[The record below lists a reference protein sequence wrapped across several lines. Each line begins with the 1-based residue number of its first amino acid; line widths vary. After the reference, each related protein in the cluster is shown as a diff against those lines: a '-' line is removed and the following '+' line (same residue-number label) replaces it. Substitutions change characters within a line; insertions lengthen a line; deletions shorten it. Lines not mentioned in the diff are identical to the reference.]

1 LQLRPIELGRQRA
14 ISPLNHVHHAPV
26 FVRRGR
32 GDILRHFQTSLRTD
46 WSSYRPDQHT
56 HARAANSPIVL
67 PCKRL
72 ASRFSLIARSPVSDT
87 CGAPEDAAGS
97 EAVPFQNHGGELMVP
112 PTGGVPGLART
123 VSWSTWTPD
132 FVTEKRPAGVAEH
145 PARRTG
151 GLLAMLQRGLARK
164 DGPQSLRRASHRL
177 SHKPGNGRD
186 PVPDSCLRSECSKFC
201 RKWFV
206 LCMILFAFKT
216 DEPLRTYLYSTN
228 HGGPPASWLIASFT
242 VPTTVACSRL
252 G

>member
-1 LQLRPIELGRQRA
+1 LNSAVRGLYHPLITSITLRCSCVAGAGTFSATFKLVYAPTGAPTGQISTRMRARQ
-14 ISPLNHVHHAPV
+14 IP
-26 FVRRGR
+26 
-32 GDILRHFQTSLRTD
+32 
-46 WSSYRPDQHT
+46 
-56 HARAANSPIVL
+56 PIVL
-67 PCKRL
+67 PCTRL

-87 CGAPEDAAGS
+87 CGAPEGAAGS